1 VTVLQVALQRLLL
14 VAAALALLGHG
25 GLEIAPRLVAAAA
38 GSTASA
44 TSPAMARPAAAR
56 PAAESKPVAPA
67 STLRT
72 ALAAPA
78 PQTGDTAAGPR
89 AALRVAPHLLAQ
101 PVVRPPTRPH
111 VLGAGGGASGRAPPV
126 PAGT

>member
-1 VTVLQVALQRLLL
+1 VTVLQVTLQRLLV

-25 GLEIAPRLVAAAA
+25 GLDIAPRLVAAATS
-38 GSTASA
+38 STAGAAGPA
-44 TSPAMARPAAAR
+44 TARPVSR

-72 ALAAPA
+72 ALAVPA
-78 PQTGDTAAGPR
+78 PPSGGDTAAGPGST
-89 AALRVAPHLLAQ
+89 LTVAPHLVAQ
-101 PVVRPPTRPH
+101 PVVRPPTPSY
-111 VLGAGGGASGRAPPV
+111 VLGAGGGASGRAPPA